1 MRPGRPVLLTIA
13 CVLVGLQ
20 TAAVLL
26 FAAVGLTLS
35 TSQRTA
41 IDLISGA
48 AEGGVWSLTVAI
60 VSAVVG
66 LVLASMLVMLVRRSR
81 LARWVIVALEVV
93 TLIGGLPLIQVA
105 VSEGF
110 FDPSNLGFTVGTV
123 LAPALILFALIVHG
137 AVRRYFKPVR
147 TPAAAVLP

>member
-1 MRPGRPVLLTIA
+1 MRPGRPVLLTIS

-20 TAAVLL
+20 TAAVLI

-35 TSQRTA
+35 TSQRVA
-41 IDLISGA
+41 FDLISGA
-48 AEGGVWSLTVAI
+48 AEGGVPTLTVAI

-66 LVLASMLVMLVRRSR
+66 LVLAGMLVMLVRGSR
-81 LARWVIVALEVV
+81 VARWVIVALEVV

-110 FDPSNLGFTVGTV
+110 FDPFNLLFTAGTV
-123 LAPALILFALIVHG
+123 LAPALILFALIVHRAG
-137 AVRRYFKPVR
+137 RRYFKPVR
-147 TPAAAVLP
+147 VTVAVPTL